1 MASLVR
7 ERYGVP
13 SMKINILFPLM
24 SRSHDLNGKL
34 NIGALR
40 ETFYKYWN
48 LPPGSVSK
56 RGHAKFAVDRARIM
70 SRAYQ
75 YPYPLPKQVADEPK
89 KEINDDRQI
98 SK

>member
-1 MASLVR
+1 
-7 ERYGVP
+7 
-13 SMKINILFPLM
+13 MKINISFPLM
-24 SRSHDLNGKL
+24 SRSHNLNGKL

-89 KEINDDRQI
+89 KQINDDRQI

>member
-1 MASLVR
+1 
-7 ERYGVP
+7 
-13 SMKINILFPLM
+13 
-24 SRSHDLNGKL
+24 L

-48 LPPGSVSK
+48 LPPGTVSK
-56 RGHAKFAVDRARIM
+56 PRPCEICKDRARIM

-75 YPYPLPKQVADEPK
+75 YPYPPSKRVTDEPK

-98 SK
+98 SN